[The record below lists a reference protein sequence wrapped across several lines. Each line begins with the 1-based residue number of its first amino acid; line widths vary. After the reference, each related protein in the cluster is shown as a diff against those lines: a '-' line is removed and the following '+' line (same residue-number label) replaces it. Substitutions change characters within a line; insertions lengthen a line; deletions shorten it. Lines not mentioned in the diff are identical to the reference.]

1 MSLKNYLDK
10 DKAFTSI
17 EKKFG
22 PDQVEEAYKLIR
34 ARLKLNKIKLNI
46 IKNKNVLDI
55 GCGTGRYSEALK
67 KIGAKS
73 VTCFDNGPRPK
84 QLNKKFNY
92 IEGYILN
99 VKLKKKYDFIFCN
112 GRLSH
117 IKNWKKGL
125 NQISKFLKKDGWL
138 WLSLFG
144 SGPHW
149 NYADKIR
156 SKVNQYDRYNFEKAL
171 LLRDWEP
178 HKVFFL
184 IDLFFTQQRT
194 YFTKK
199 KIKNELL
206 NQGYKKIKFLK
217 RGVKKDLN
225 EKIFRKPRLK
235 RIYGEGEIRLI
246 AQK

>member
-1 MSLKNYLDK
+1 MPLKNYTDK
-10 DKAFTSI
+10 DKAFISI

-22 PDQVEEAYKLIR
+22 KKEVDEAYKLLK
-34 ARLKLNKIKLNI
+34 ARLKLNKINLNI
-46 IKNKNVLDI
+46 IKNKNVIDI
-55 GCGTGRYSEALK
+55 GCGTGRYSKALK

-84 QLNKKFNY
+84 KLNKIFYYN
-92 IEGYILN
+92 EGSILN
-99 VKLKKKYDFIFCN
+99 IKIKKKYDFIFCN

-125 NQISKFLKKDGWL
+125 SQISKLLNKDGWV

-144 SGPHW
+144 SGEHW
-149 NYADKIR
+149 KYADKIR

-171 LLRDWEP
+171 SLRDWEAN
-178 HKVFFL
+178 KVFFL

-199 KIKNELL
+199 KIKDELL
-206 NQGYKKIKFLK
+206 NQGYKKIIFLK
-217 RGVKKDLN
+217 RGIKKDLN
-225 EKIFRKPRLK
+225 EKIFREPKLK
-235 RIYGEGEIRLI
+235 KIYGEGEIRLI